1 MDVDL
6 IFINGNVYTV
16 NERQPHAEAVAVKNK
31 RIAFVGSN
39 DDAKKF
45 HAAQIVDLHGNTVVP
60 GLTDSH
66 CHIFGIGEREMRLN
80 LEGTNTPEDFL
91 AKVKERVANTEL
103 GKWITGRGWIETFW
117 KPPQFPTRTDL
128 DKIAPGNPVFLT
140 RADGHAAIASSAA
153 LKIGKNTPSPFGVKF

>member
-60 GLTDSH
+60 GLT
-66 CHIFGIGEREMRLN
+66 
-80 LEGTNTPEDFL
+80 TTPTCCW
-91 AKVKERVANTEL
+91 RVWT
-103 GKWITGRGWIETFW
+103 
-117 KPPQFPTRTDL
+117 
-128 DKIAPGNPVFLT
+128 
-140 RADGHAAIASSAA
+140 
-153 LKIGKNTPSPFGVKF
+153 TPRSGSR